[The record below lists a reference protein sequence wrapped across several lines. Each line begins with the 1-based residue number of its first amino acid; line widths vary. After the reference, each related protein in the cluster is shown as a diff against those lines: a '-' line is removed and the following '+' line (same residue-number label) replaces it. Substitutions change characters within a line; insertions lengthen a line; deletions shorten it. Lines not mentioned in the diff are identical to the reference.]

1 MMKKVLLFLAVILLV
16 YAGCKAFLIKDGET
30 VETARKEDR
39 VVTDTL
45 VRVSTVQNGVN
56 QMKEL
61 SEKLQ
66 EAMADHDYAAVRVYS
81 DMIQELMAEINGK

>member
-16 YAGCKAFLIKDGET
+16 YAGLKAFVLKDGVD
-30 VETARKEDR
+30 VETARKEEKI
-39 VVTDTL
+39 VTDTL

-66 EAMADHDYAAVRVYS
+66 EAMANHDYAAVRVYS
-81 DMIQELMAEINGK
+81 DMIRELMAEINGK